1 MNEVNRPHATLELD
15 REQLRQLGYSI
26 IDEMVNQYDSL
37 PDQPIGNFK
46 DRPTLEGLLREPLP
60 MTPQDPHA
68 VLKSA
73 VEDVFGN
80 TVKSQ
85 HTRFFAFVPGPS
97 NAVSA
102 LADMLAAGFNA
113 FSGSWFESSGP
124 SMVELVTI
132 DWLRQLIGMPET
144 TLGTFTSGGS
154 VANLSA
160 IHVARHHHLGINDQD
175 GVIYYSDQTHSSI
188 DRAVRILG
196 LRNHQ
201 VRRLPSDSRY
211 RLSVDMLYGAVTSDK
226 AAGLKPF
233 CVIANAGTTN
243 TGAIDDLEAIADLC
257 QEEGLWMHVDG
268 AYGASVALSERGK
281 RLLGGIERA
290 DSVTID
296 PHKWLFQPYE
306 IGCLMVKDGTLLR
319 DAFRLVPEYLKD
331 MDKSDEMVNYWD
343 YGIQLTRG
351 FRALKLWMSLK
362 VFGVEAFRD
371 AVDWGIEQAEL
382 VQRLLEANPSWEII
396 TVAQIGIINFRYIPE
411 VPLPTE
417 QLNTLQQLIVDDI
430 LSSGYAMVATTIL
443 KKRKVIRLIL
453 INPRTTVEEIQE
465 TIQRLTQ
472 LGEKYSVSLQET
484 VVE

>member
-1 MNEVNRPHATLELD
+1 M
-15 REQLRQLGYSI
+15 
-26 IDEMVNQYDSL
+26 
-37 PDQPIGNFK
+37 
-46 DRPTLEGLLREPLP
+46 
-60 MTPQDPHA
+60 
-68 VLKSA
+68 
-73 VEDVFGN
+73 
-80 TVKSQ
+80 
-85 HTRFFAFVPGPS
+85 
-97 NAVSA
+97 
-102 LADMLAAGFNA
+102 
-113 FSGSWFESSGP
+113 
-124 SMVELVTI
+124 
-132 DWLRQLIGMPET
+132 
-144 TLGTFTSGGS
+144 
-154 VANLSA
+154 
-160 IHVARHHHLGINDQD
+160 
-175 GVIYYSDQTHSSI
+175 
-188 DRAVRILG
+188 
-196 LRNHQ
+196 
-201 VRRLPSDSRY
+201 
-211 RLSVDMLYGAVTSDK
+211 
-226 AAGLKPF
+226 
-233 CVIANAGTTN
+233 
-243 TGAIDDLEAIADLC
+243 
-257 QEEGLWMHVDG
+257 
-268 AYGASVALSERGK
+268 ALSERGK

-382 VQRLLEANPSWEII
+382 VQRLLEANPRWEII